1 MHYRHAFHAGNFADV
16 FKHVLLCGLVL
27 ALNRKGAPWTYLET
41 HAGAGGYRLQDEA
54 QRTGEFREGVARLM
68 SVDAAPLAL
77 SEWLDIVRKF
87 NRGAALDAYPGS
99 PWFVR
104 QLAREQDRLVLC
116 ERVEGVFNDLRML
129 FAGDAAVA
137 LHRRDGYEL
146 PALLPPQSKRAL
158 VLIDPPFES
167 PTEFEQVS
175 ASLIAARKRFS
186 QGIYAVWYPLK
197 KRFEADRFCRRMGR
211 EADRDVLDLR
221 FETGAPG
228 EGQMRGCGVLIVNP
242 PYRFEEDLAPA
253 LDLLK
258 RLLAQGSS
266 AGWQAQ
272 WLNKV

>member
-116 ERVEGVFNDLRML
+116 ERVEGVFMDLRML
-129 FAGDAAVA
+129 FAGDSAVA

-167 PTEFEQVS
+167 PTEFEQV
-175 ASLIAARKRFS
+175 ATSLIAARKRFS

>member
-68 SVDAAPLAL
+68 SVDAAPFAL

>member
-253 LDLLK
+253 LDVLK
-258 RLLAQGSS
+258 RVLAQGPS

>member
-87 NRGAALDAYPGS
+87 NRGAALGAYPGS

-129 FAGDAAVA
+129 FAADSTVA

-167 PTEFEQVS
+167 PTEFEQV
-175 ASLIAARKRFS
+175 ATSLIAARKRFS

-253 LDLLK
+253 LDVLK
-258 RLLAQGSS
+258 RVLAQGPS

>member
-27 ALNRKGAPWTYLET
+27 ALGRKDAPWTYLET
-41 HAGAGGYRLQDEA
+41 HAGAGGYRLRDEA
-54 QRTGEFREGVARLM
+54 QRTGEFREGVARLVG
-68 SVDAAPLAL
+68 VDAAPFAL
-77 SEWLDIVRKF
+77 SEWLQIVRKF
-87 NRGAALDAYPGS
+87 DGGAALDAYPGS

-104 QLAREQDRLVLC
+104 QLAREKDRLVLC
-116 ERVEGVFNDLRML
+116 ERVESVFAELRTR

-137 LHRRDGYEL
+137 LHHRDGYEL
-146 PALLPPQSKRAL
+146 PALLPPRTKRAL
-158 VLIDPPFES
+158 ILIDPPFES
-167 PTEFEQVS
+167 ATEFEQV
-175 ASLIAARKRFS
+175 ATLLVAARKRFS

-211 EADRDVLDLR
+211 EADREVLDLR

-242 PYRFEEDLAPA
+242 PYRFEQDLAPA
-253 LDLLK
+253 LDVLK

-272 WLNKV
+272 WHD